1 MPNTNPDKNEIL
13 TSSLKSTMDILR
25 TLVTRKEY
33 LEFSKTLMN
42 FVVKVENR
50 NSTEFDA
57 QWKKIDSAIDA
68 LKENNKGDFDSLK
81 AEILKTLS
89 EVKNGVDG
97 IDGKDGYT
105 PVKGVDYFDGEDG
118 KDLEPITPD
127 ILRDKLESLT
137 GDNRLDKSAIKGL
150 GEYATKKDLKE
161 LKPGMPTN
169 NGVTVRTL
177 AGTDGVTIDNTNPEF
192 PKIGLASDSSG
203 IFVLKSGDTM
213 TGALIV
219 PAHEA
224 TGLVPQVGNYGYC
237 AIGDLPDVATVPEGT
252 FFFIL
257 P

>member
-1 MPNTNPDKNEIL
+1 
-13 TSSLKSTMDILR
+13 MDILR

-33 LEFSKTLMN
+33 LEFSKTLMS

-81 AEILKTLS
+81 AEILKKLS
-89 EVKNGVDG
+89 EVENGVDG
-97 IDGKDGYT
+97 KDGKDGIT

-127 ILRDKLESLT
+127 ILRDKLESLK
-137 GDNRLDKSAIKGL
+137 GDERLDKSAVKGL
-150 GEYATKKDLKE
+150 EEWETKLEKSQQKVF
-161 LKPGMPTN
+161 M
-169 NGVTVRTL
+169 GV
-177 AGTDGVTIDNTNPEF
+177 GNP
-192 PKIGLASDSSG
+192 AN
-203 IFVLKSGDTM
+203 FVQKLGDTM
-213 TGALIV
+213 TGALIAA
-219 PAHEA
+219 AHEP
-224 TGLVPQVGNYGYC
+224 TGLVPQVMNGGYC